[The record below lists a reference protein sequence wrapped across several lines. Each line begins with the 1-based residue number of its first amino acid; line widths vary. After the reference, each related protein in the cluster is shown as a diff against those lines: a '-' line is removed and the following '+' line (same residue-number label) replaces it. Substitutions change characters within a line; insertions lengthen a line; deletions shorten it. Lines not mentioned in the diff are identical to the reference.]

1 LDSSKAT
8 TASRETRSAG
18 LTGRAEDLRAAAEA
32 LRGGMHVAVLL
43 VGEHGI
49 GKSTLMEAVATEL
62 RDEVTAVRL
71 HGSPAL
77 GSVPYGVLAPYIVEL
92 PVEEATSQLAV
103 LRTFWSHLEARR
115 RVTGQPLL
123 LIVDDAHDLD
133 EATASVLVE
142 LAAAGW
148 AKLLVSAAVRPGLPT
163 PLLELWFEGIAERH
177 DLRPLTL
184 EQTQD
189 FLAERL
195 GPQVLPS
202 AAEMLWH
209 ASAGNPL
216 LLTCLI
222 DDARND
228 GTLKQHNGVWLLTRA
243 LNSHGERLT
252 DVVRRQLLRLSADER
267 TALNLV
273 ALSEPVSRKL
283 IEAMVDEDTVAGLV
297 EQELLRVTDAAE
309 PELRLWHTT
318 YGDTLRNLVSPA
330 RSLQLRQGLLRLMDR
345 EPASAEG
352 LLRQV
357 SWSLECGMEVD
368 DRQLLRAAALASGL
382 FEDELARRAADQVK
396 DPDLRMAGRAIV
408 ARTYYNTANHAAAR
422 DILEADFGRGSTV
435 TSLLSGTLLW
445 AAVLTALGHKPAEI
459 VRRSE
464 ELLAAGERLAGERPA
479 EAESIRAA
487 TAARVRSLRA
497 LARALAGERE
507 DDGGAEPGESFPA
520 AETGDGLPDNHLERA
535 FELALEA
542 EQLLVRGKTED
553 AYAAATRGI
562 EAAGKADEEVSF
574 LTEFLAV
581 RAATPLVH
589 GGNWSGAEG
598 VLGGFSASYGA
609 SLIAFGGGVHT
620 AAGIMLLYQ
629 GRAAEAKKTLRV
641 GLEALRIADAQ
652 QLFAL
657 TAAMAFAAAAE
668 VGAKSKAAG
677 LLADYES
684 ARPPAS
690 RYLRNLAAMAVVY
703 GKAKL
708 EDHPDALGE
717 LRRLGESA
725 GPDGAGL
732 EFESLAWRLA
742 LGDKSAAARLRELAP
757 DLDGR
762 RPAAVCAYAAA
773 LGNGDA
779 GELLAAAKSCEQ
791 AELWGFA
798 AQAYDDAAA
807 AYREAGDTLR
817 ERVATAQRQRCR
829 DRASSTP
836 GQEPDAQDG
845 ALALLTRRE
854 RDIVARA
861 VRGLSDRQIAAELQV
876 SVRTVEGHLYRS
888 YAKLN
893 IKGREDLRR
902 LAADD

>member
-1 LDSSKAT
+1 MDSSKA
-8 TASRETRSAG
+8 AAGSRETRGAG

-77 GSVPYGVLAPYIVEL
+77 ANVPYGVIAPYIVEL

-103 LRTFWSHLEARR
+103 LRTFWSHLEAQR

-228 GTLKQHNGVWLLTRA
+228 GTLKQHNGVWLLTRV

-297 EQELLRVTDAAE
+297 EQELLRVTDAGE

-357 SWSLECGMEVD
+357 SWSLECGMEVG

-382 FEDELARRAADQVK
+382 FEDELARRAAGQVK

-422 DILEADFGRGSTV
+422 DILEADFGRGGTV
-435 TSLLSGTLLW
+435 TGLLSGTLLW

-479 EAESIRAA
+479 EADGIRAA

-507 DDGGAEPGESFPA
+507 DDGGPGPGGAVPA
-520 AETGDGLPDNHLERA
+520 AGIGDGLPDNHLERA

-542 EQLLVRGKTED
+542 EQLMVRGKTED
-553 AYAAATRGI
+553 AYAAATQGI

-574 LTEFLAV
+574 LTDFLAV
-581 RAATPLVH
+581 RAATPMVH

-598 VLGGFSASYGA
+598 LLGGFSASYGA

-690 RYLRNLAAMAVVY
+690 RYLRTLAAMAVAY
-703 GKAKL
+703 GKGRL
-708 EDHPDALGE
+708 EDHPDAFGE
-717 LRRLGESA
+717 LRRLGEST

-742 LGDKSAAARLRELAP
+742 LGDKSAAARLRELEP
-757 DLDGR
+757 ELDGP

-773 LGNGDA
+773 LGTGDA
-779 GELLAAAKSCEQ
+779 GELLAAAKGCEE

-807 AYREAGDTLR
+807 AYRETGDTLR
-817 ERVATAQRQRCR
+817 ERVAAAQRQRCR

-902 LAADD
+902 LATDD

>member
-1 LDSSKAT
+1 MDSSKT
-8 TASRETRSAG
+8 TSPEARDGRSIG
-18 LTGRAEDLRAAAEA
+18 VSGRAEDLRAAMDA
-32 LRGGMHVAVLL
+32 LRGSMHVAVLL

-49 GKSTLMEAVATEL
+49 GKSTLMEAVVAEL
-62 RDEVTAVRL
+62 GNEVTPIRL

-77 GSVPYGVLAPYIVEL
+77 SNVPYGVLGPYIVDL

-103 LRTFWSHLEARR
+103 LRTFWSHLEAQRR
-115 RVTGQPLL
+115 ITGQPLL

-133 EATASVLVE
+133 EATAAVLVE

-148 AKLLVSAAVRPGLPT
+148 AKLVVSAAVRPGLPT

-184 EQTQD
+184 EQTQELLSD
-189 FLAERL
+189 RL

-228 GTLKQHNGVWLLTRA
+228 GTLKQRNGVWLLTRA

-252 DVVRRQLLRLSADER
+252 DVVRRQLLRLSVDER

-357 SWSLECGMEVD
+357 SWSLDCGMEVG
-368 DRQLLRAAALASGL
+368 DRQLLRAAALASAL
-382 FEDELARRAADQVK
+382 FEDELARRAAGQVK
-396 DPDLRMAGRAIV
+396 DPDLRMAGRAII
-408 ARTYYNTANHAAAR
+408 ARTYYNTAHHATAR
-422 DILEADFGRGSTV
+422 DILEEDFGRGGSV
-435 TSLLSGTLLW
+435 TGLLSGTLLW
-445 AAVLTALGHKPAEI
+445 AAVLTALGHKPDEI

-464 ELLAAGERLAGERPA
+464 ELMVAGERLAGNHPG
-479 EAESIRAA
+479 EADSIRAA
-487 TAARVRSLRA
+487 TAARVGSLRA

-507 DDGGAEPGESFPA
+507 DDGVEPPGDPIGDQAVSFP
-520 AETGDGLPDNHLERA
+520 ETGEALPDHHLESA
-535 FELALEA
+535 FELALQA
-542 EQLLVRGKTED
+542 EQLLVRGKTEG
-553 AYAAATRGI
+553 AYQAATAGM
-562 EAAGKADEEVSF
+562 EAAGQADEEVSF
-574 LTEFLAV
+574 LTDFLAV

-589 GGNWSGAEG
+589 GGNWSAAESL
-598 VLGGFSASYGA
+598 LGGFSASYGA

-629 GRAAEAKKTLRV
+629 GRAAEAKKTLRA

-677 LLADYES
+677 LLGDYES

-690 RYLRNLAAMAVVY
+690 RYLRTLASMAVVY

-708 EDHPDALGE
+708 EDHADPLGE
-717 LRRLGESA
+717 LRRLGSPRVP
-725 GPDGAGL
+725 GVRDLNSSRWPGVWPSGTRTPRPGCGT
-732 EFESLAWRLA
+732 SRRSWR
-742 LGDKSAAARLRELAP
+742 AAARRLSALTPPPCAP
-757 DLDGR
+757 GMLVSCWR
-762 RPAAVCAYAAA
+762 RPKAVRKPSCGDLPRRPTVKRPRRTAMPVTPCANGLLPRSACGAVTGRPLA
-773 LGNGDA
+773 RTRNRKPGKVPWTCSPGGNGTSWP
-779 GELLAAAKSCEQ
+779 GPS
-791 AELWGFA
+791 
-798 AQAYDDAAA
+798 
-807 AYREAGDTLR
+807 EA
-817 ERVATAQRQRCR
+817 
-829 DRASSTP
+829 
-836 GQEPDAQDG
+836 
-845 ALALLTRRE
+845 
-854 RDIVARA
+854 
-861 VRGLSDRQIAAELQV
+861 
-876 SVRTVEGHLYRS
+876 
-888 YAKLN
+888 
-893 IKGREDLRR
+893 
-902 LAADD
+902 